1 MDEDRLRELWR
12 GGARAELVTGVLGLY
27 GREILSYL
35 LATLRGEGEAGDAF
49 SHFTLNLWQASEGFR
64 GESSF
69 RTWAYALARHAAG
82 RIIRERGRQR
92 RQIPLS
98 QVASVDAMAAR
109 VRSETRE
116 HLKSETRDRVR
127 RLREELDPDDQT
139 LLILRVDKDLDWN
152 DLARVFHPEET
163 LAGAAL
169 TREAARLRK
178 RYQLLKERL
187 RTLMQSERG

>member
-1 MDEDRLRELWR
+1 MDEDGLRELWR
-12 GGARAELVTGVLGLY
+12 RGARAELVTGVLGLY

-49 SHFTLNLWQASEGFR
+49 SQFTLNLWQASEGFR

-98 QVASVDAMAAR
+98 QVPEIDALAAR
-109 VRSETRE
+109 VRSETRD
-116 HLKSETRDRVR
+116 HLKSETRDQVR
-127 RLREELDPDDQT
+127 RLREELDPDDQA
-139 LLILRVDKDLDWN
+139 LLILRIDRGFAWPDVARILGEDDVDLPRKIVSLRKRFERLKD
-152 DLARVFHPEET
+152 
-163 LAGAAL
+163 
-169 TREAARLRK
+169 RLRK
-178 RYQLLKERL
+178 A
-187 RTLMQSERG
+187 TRG

>member
-12 GGARAELVTGVLGLY
+12 RGERAELVTGVLGLY

-49 SHFTLNLWQASEGFR
+49 SQFTLNLWQASEGFR

-82 RIIRERGRQR
+82 RVIRERGRQR

-98 QVASVDAMAAR
+98 QVPEVDAMAAR
-109 VRSETRE
+109 LRSETRE

-127 RLREELDPDDQT
+127 RLRDDLDPDDQT
-139 LLILRVDKDLDWN
+139 LLILRIDRGFAWPDVARV
-152 DLARVFHPEET
+152 LARDGEDVE
-163 LAGAAL
+163 
-169 TREAARLRK
+169 RKIVSLRK
-178 RYQLLKERL
+178 RFERLKERL
-187 RTLMQSERG
+187 RKLARPGE